1 MITSLRSC
9 AAHRAKKGTL
19 SDCQRRGLLS
29 VARKNCDGG
38 KQFQH
43 RLCLTAPSI
52 FTVKRQLT
60 SESSPTNNRKNNL
73 FWQIGTVVA
82 VLGAYVVANNFTE
95 VISKRQEENEEF
107 DDIDEELLRQ
117 ITNRVFFDM
126 SIDGNEVGRIVIGLY
141 GNAVP
146 KTVLNFETLV
156 RGNKKHPMGRQL
168 AYEGSTF
175 HRIIPNFMLQG
186 GDFTNHNGTGGMSIY
201 GDKFKDEKNG
211 LQRFRHTEPGILSM
225 ANSGRHTNGSQFF
238 ITTKATPWLDEKHVI
253 FGKVTNGMNVV
264 RMIES
269 CGNPSGTP
277 SKLVKIERCGI
288 IEANPPVKSK
298 RDES

>member
-73 FWQIGTVVA
+73 FWQIGTAVA

-146 KTVLNFETLV
+146 KTVLNFATLV

-211 LQRFRHTEPGILSM
+211 LQRFRHTEPGILS
-225 ANSGRHTNGSQFF
+225 
-238 ITTKATPWLDEKHVI
+238 
-253 FGKVTNGMNVV
+253 
-264 RMIES
+264 
-269 CGNPSGTP
+269 
-277 SKLVKIERCGI
+277 
-288 IEANPPVKSK
+288 
-298 RDES
+298 

>member
-29 VARKNCDGG
+29 VARKNCNGG

-43 RLCLTAPSI
+43 RLCLKAPSI
-52 FTVKRQLT
+52 FTVNRQLT
-60 SESSPTNNRKNNL
+60 SGSSTSVTSSASAASASTTKHSLSRPIRSSPTNNRKNNL
-73 FWQIGTVVA
+73 FWQIGTVVT
-82 VLGAYVVANNFTE
+82 VLGAYVVANNFTAT
-95 VISKRQEENEEF
+95 ISKRQEENEEF

-168 AYEGSTF
+168 AYEGSKF

-211 LQRFRHTEPGILSM
+211 LQRFRHTEPGILS
-225 ANSGRHTNGSQFF
+225 
-238 ITTKATPWLDEKHVI
+238 
-253 FGKVTNGMNVV
+253 
-264 RMIES
+264 
-269 CGNPSGTP
+269 
-277 SKLVKIERCGI
+277 
-288 IEANPPVKSK
+288 
-298 RDES
+298 